1 MEKAIASIEIVT
13 YSHATENT
21 ERVLKAL
28 RNILP
33 ETMLEEVEFGEEEL
47 TGYYGNPIKI
57 LRARVTEKEA
67 INQIVALFASNLSSS
82 DKLSLGQEMRLKDER
97 DRDLFI
103 RLDKQAAY
111 LGKMQLSSRDPI
123 KIRFRFKL
131 HPKGY
136 KKFFEVYQEM
146 GLIA

>member
-13 YSHATENT
+13 FSHATENT
-21 ERVLKAL
+21 ERVVKAL
-28 RNILP
+28 KNLLP
-33 ETMLEEVEFGEEEL
+33 ETILEEVEFGEEEL

-57 LRARVTEKEA
+57 LRARVTEKGA
-67 INQIVALFASNLSSS
+67 INQIVALLASNLSSP
-82 DKLSLGQEMRLKDER
+82 DKLSLGQEMRLKGEK

>member
-13 YSHATENT
+13 FSHATENT

-33 ETMLEEVEFGEEEL
+33 ETILEEVEFGEEEL

-82 DKLSLGQEMRLKDER
+82 DKLSLGQEMRLKGER

-136 KKFFEVYQEM
+136 KNFFEVYQEM
-146 GLIA
+146 GVIA

>member
-13 YSHATENT
+13 FSHATENT

-33 ETMLEEVEFGEEEL
+33 ETILEEVEFGEEEL

-82 DKLSLGQEMRLKDER
+82 DKLSLGQEMRLKGER

>member
-13 YSHATENT
+13 FSHATENT

-33 ETMLEEVEFGEEEL
+33 ETILEEVEFGEEEL

-82 DKLSLGQEMRLKDER
+82 DKLSLGQEMRLKGER

-136 KKFFEVYQEM
+136 KNFFEVYQEM

>member
-13 YSHATENT
+13 FSHATENT

-28 RNILP
+28 KNLFPESIL
-33 ETMLEEVEFGEEEL
+33 EKVEFGEEEL

-57 LRARVTEKEA
+57 LTARVTEKEA
-67 INQIVALFASNLSSS
+67 INQIVTFLASNLSSS
-82 DKLSLGQEMRLKDER
+82 DKLSLGQDMRLKGEK

-111 LGKMQLSSRDPI
+111 LGKMQLSSRDSI

-131 HPKGY
+131 HPKGH
-136 KKFFEVYQEM
+136 KKFLEIYQEM

>member
-13 YSHATENT
+13 FSHATENT
-21 ERVLKAL
+21 ERVVKAL
-28 RNILP
+28 KNLLP
-33 ETMLEEVEFGEEEL
+33 ETILEEVEFGEEEL

-57 LRARVTEKEA
+57 LRARVTEKGV
-67 INQIVALFASNLSSS
+67 INQIVALLASNLSSP
-82 DKLSLGQEMRLKDER
+82 DKLSLGQEMRLKGEK

>member
-13 YSHATENT
+13 FSHATENT
-21 ERVLKAL
+21 ERVVKAL
-28 RNILP
+28 KNLLP
-33 ETMLEEVEFGEEEL
+33 ETILEEVEFGEEEL

-57 LRARVTEKEA
+57 LRARVTEKGV
-67 INQIVALFASNLSSS
+67 INQIVALLASNLSSP
-82 DKLSLGQEMRLKDER
+82 DKLSLGQEMRLKGEK

-103 RLDKQAAY
+103 RLDKQATY

>member
-13 YSHATENT
+13 FSHATENT
-21 ERVLKAL
+21 EHVLKAL
-28 RNILP
+28 RNLLP
-33 ETMLEEVEFGEEEL
+33 ETILEEVEFGEEEL

-57 LRARVTEKEA
+57 LRARVTEKGA
-67 INQIVALFASNLSSS
+67 INQIVALLASNLSSP
-82 DKLSLGQEMRLKDER
+82 DKLSLGQEMRLKGEK

>member
-136 KKFFEVYQEM
+136 KKFFEVYQE
-146 GLIA
+146 

>member
-33 ETMLEEVEFGEEEL
+33 ETMLKEVEFGEEEL